1 MNEQTQTDGTAGMA
15 GPALEILQAGGV
27 VAYILLLMSVVA
39 ATVIVTKI
47 IQFRRARIGERAPA
61 EAALAMWHRGQ
72 HEEAITRASRGA
84 GPVAQG
90 LARALRGHR
99 RGLSETR
106 VREEVVRYGN
116 DVLERLRGGFRVL
129 ELTGSLAPLLGLFGT
144 VLGMIEA
151 FQQLENAGNQVN
163 PSVLSGGIW
172 QALLTTAIGLGVAI
186 PVVALHGWLERR
198 VERLA
203 HAMDDVVTRA
213 YTEDLSGVPGE
224 SAQPA
229 NEDADDGNQRLST
242 AAAGR

>member
-1 MNEQTQTDGTAGMA
+1 MPGMNEQTQTDGTAGMA

-163 PSVLSGGIW
+163 PSVLS
-172 QALLTTAIGLGVAI
+172 AAIGLGVAI